1 MRNAKSRNSA
11 PGIDQYREELVLFL
25 RRRVPPHQVED
36 FTQQTL
42 LNVHAY
48 VGNGNTLDKPLAFI
62 YETAKNVIRKSHRDQ
77 KMVALTDNVE
87 DIEAV
92 TVGHGEPS
100 AEHSATWELEFEGV
114 CEAIGRLPEQCRKA
128 FVLRKV
134 YQYSYQEIAEH
145 CGISV
150 NTVKT
155 YVKRGFKLVQSYYER
170 SL

>member
-1 MRNAKSRNSA
+1 MRNVKPSNSA
-11 PGIDQYREELVLFL
+11 PGIDQYRDELVLFL
-25 RRRVPPHQVED
+25 RRRVPAHQVED
-36 FTQQTL
+36 FAQQTL

-92 TVGHGEPS
+92 KVGPGVPS
-100 AEHSATWELEFEGV
+100 AEHSATWELEFEAV

-155 YVKRGFKLVQSYYER
+155 YVKRGFKLVQGYYDG

>member
-1 MRNAKSRNSA
+1 MRNVRSKSSA

-25 RRRVPPHQVED
+25 RRRVPTHQVED
-36 FTQQTL
+36 FAQQTL

-62 YETAKNVIRKSHRDQ
+62 YQTAKNVIRKHHRDQ
-77 KMVALTDNVE
+77 RMVALTDNVE
-87 DIEAV
+87 DIEALKA
-92 TVGHGEPS
+92 GHGVPS
-100 AEHSATWELEFEGV
+100 AEHTATWELEFEAV
-114 CEAIGRLPEQCRKA
+114 CVAIGRLPEKCRKA

-134 YQYSYQEIAEH
+134 YQYSYQEIAEY

-155 YVKRGFKLVQSYYER
+155 YVKRGFKLVHSYCDDR
-170 SL
+170 Q